1 MPDVHAPGGVNP
13 LGHISHRFFLK
24 VAIFNH
30 HLVLTKREW
39 TAVINALD
47 FLDQEMH
54 GDKPVQDFVR
64 EDLERLFPH
73 GFLCE
78 LSEKI
83 ATSK

>member
-1 MPDVHAPGGVNP
+1 MV
-13 LGHISHRFFLK
+13 I
-24 VAIFNH
+24 INH

-47 FLDQEMH
+47 FLDWEMH
-54 GDKPVQDFVR
+54 CDEPLQDYVR
-64 EDLERLFPH
+64 EDLARLFPH

-83 ATSK
+83 ASSK

>member
-1 MPDVHAPGGVNP
+1 MTVV
-13 LGHISHRFFLK
+13 I
-24 VAIFNH
+24 NH

-47 FLDQEMH
+47 YMDQQLH
-54 GDKPVQDFVR
+54 GDKPIEDFVID
-64 EDLERLFPH
+64 DLKRLFPS

-78 LSEKI
+78 TSEKI

>member
-1 MPDVHAPGGVNP
+1 MV
-13 LGHISHRFFLK
+13 I
-24 VAIFNH
+24 INH

-39 TAVINALD
+39 TAVINAID

-54 GDKPVQDFVR
+54 GDEPTQDFVVD
-64 EDLERLFPH
+64 DLKLLFPH

>member
-1 MPDVHAPGGVNP
+1 M
-13 LGHISHRFFLK
+13 IT
-24 VAIFNH
+24 INH

-47 FLDQEMH
+47 FMEAKLN
-54 GDKPVQDFVR
+54 GGVVQDFV
-64 EDLERLFPH
+64 EDDLKRLFPSE
-73 GFLCE
+73 FLNE

>member
-1 MPDVHAPGGVNP
+1 MVT
-13 LGHISHRFFLK
+13 I
-24 VAIFNH
+24 NH

-47 FLDQEMH
+47 FLGQEMH
-54 GDKPVQDFVR
+54 GDEPVQDFVR
-64 EDLERLFPH
+64 EDLKRLFPH

-83 ATSK
+83 ATSR

>member
-1 MPDVHAPGGVNP
+1 MTVV
-13 LGHISHRFFLK
+13 I
-24 VAIFNH
+24 NH

-47 FLDQEMH
+47 FMDVHLH
-54 GDKPVQDFVR
+54 GKTDELQTLLEL
-64 EDLERLFPH
+64 EDDLKEVFPS

-78 LSEKI
+78 TSKKI

>member
-1 MPDVHAPGGVNP
+1 MV
-13 LGHISHRFFLK
+13 I
-24 VAIFNH
+24 INH

-47 FLDQEMH
+47 FMDAKLN
-54 GDKPVQDFVR
+54 GGVVQDFV
-64 EDLERLFPH
+64 EDDLKELFPSE
-73 GFLCE
+73 FLTE